1 MTPWRINRHKYRYNH
16 IPLKGKKKNARI
28 IRIKEENFK
37 INPNKI

>member
-1 MTPWRINRHKYRYNH
+1 MTPWRINSHKYRYNH
-16 IPLKGKKKNARI
+16 IPLKEKKNARI